1 MQWVDMHCRL
11 GEAVVPVLKRW
22 LGLCSCEGGMEGS
35 YTGGQWGEGLS
46 PGPVS
51 SMSLVVVYNNHH
63 SLVPE
68 LPNRLDAR
76 LHIQPST
83 SSCFSFS
90 LPLGNNHL

>member
-22 LGLCSCEGGMEGS
+22 LDLCSCEGGMEGS

-51 SMSLVVVYNNHH
+51 N
-63 SLVPE
+63 E
-68 LPNRLDAR
+68 LSGGV
-76 LHIQPST
+76 Q
-83 SSCFSFS
+83 
-90 LPLGNNHL
+90 